1 MICPASG
8 MPSKKVRAR
17 ERKAA
22 AKATAAGRHM
32 SPSARADT
40 LPTVSNASAAALI
53 AGEGTETDAMFATQF
68 MDESPEYQ
76 PTAVQAGGA
85 VALLR
90 SMPGKVPFV
99 HARSRRLIMYIF
111 TRPEC
116 RRRGDARRLVC
127 MLQRRF
133 GALVAVSSNTESEG
147 LLLGCD
153 FKCVDDVTDMYV
165 WEQSSQ

>member
-1 MICPASG
+1 

-22 AKATAAGRHM
+22 AKAATTGPHM
-32 SPSARADT
+32 SLTARADT
-40 LPTVSNASAAALI
+40 LPTVSNASAVALI
-53 AGEGTETDAMFATQF
+53 TGEGSDTDAMFATQF
-68 MDESPEYQ
+68 MRESPEYQ
-76 PTAVQAGGA
+76 PMAVQAGGA

-116 RRRGDARRLVC
+116 RRQGDAHRLLR

-133 GALVAVSSNTESEG
+133 GALVAISANAESEG
-147 LLLGCD
+147 LLRGCD
-153 FKCVDDVTDMYV
+153 FTCVDDATDMYV